1 MGGEISS
8 KMEFKFSKT
17 LQKQFWRTFFEKV
30 FFKLHETFEESS
42 AFNKIQDSLLI
53 YSMSLLWTKGE
64 KKNKHM
70 DQNSLQIYLQINILN
85 TFYLLGKN
93 APTFC

>member
-17 LQKQFWRTFFEKV
+17 LQKQFWRTFFEIV

-42 AFNKIQDSLLI
+42 AFNKNSRFLLI

-64 KKNKHM
+64 RKKK
-70 DQNSLQIYLQINILN
+70 QTYGS
-85 TFYLLGKN
+85 K
-93 APTFC
+93 